1 MLRTKFL
8 QWLVSSAPLGASLG
22 LAGMQT
28 EDSSPAVKKDV
39 PIWKKAGQVNKNP
52 AGFPRG
58 SVTGSQD

>member
-1 MLRTKFL
+1 VLHTTFL
-8 QWLVSSAPLGASLG
+8 QWLVSSSSLGASLG
-22 LAGMQT
+22 LAGLQT
-28 EDSSPAVKKDV
+28 EEGSLAVKKDV